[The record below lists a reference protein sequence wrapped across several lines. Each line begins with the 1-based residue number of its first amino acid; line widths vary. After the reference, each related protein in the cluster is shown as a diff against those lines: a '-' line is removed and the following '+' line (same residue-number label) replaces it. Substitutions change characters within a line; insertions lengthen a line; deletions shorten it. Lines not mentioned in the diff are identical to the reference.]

1 MPSFFSARH
10 PASVKLSHARLLVS
24 RFWRSVPEPAY
35 RLGGF
40 RLPRLLIHGALVG
53 AWAVSSADLVA
64 QDVRSPYQVRR
75 VGDVDLANSRD
86 GIESAAPRR
95 LGLDPGLLNPGA
107 NGGDTSLPSG
117 VVSGQG
123 AEQRLN
129 HLYAELDEDF
139 ALIDRLGGLVKK
151 VARAVKPSVIHI
163 EARKIEKSKG
173 RSEAFD
179 EAGSGVVV
187 EIAGEPWILT
197 NRHVIAGAET
207 SEILIRTSDGRQ
219 LRPIKVIADAS
230 TDVAVMKVD
239 ADLPLAKIGRSDS
252 VDIGDFVMAIGSPF
266 GLSHSVTFGILSARG
281 RRDLTLGSE
290 RIELQDFFQTD
301 AAINP
306 GNSGGPLLNLRGEV
320 VAINTAIA
328 SSGGGSEGIGF
339 AIPIDMVIRVGEEL
353 IRHGQLRRGYLGVT
367 LDPDFTAAASLQTTG
382 APYGALIKEVR
393 AGSPAQKARLQRGDV
408 ILEFD
413 GEVIENDDHLVTRA
427 GLTPID
433 SEVPVVIYRGGQKY
447 RTSLVIVPLR

>member
-1 MPSFFSARH
+1 MPSFSSARRS
-10 PASVKLSHARLLVS
+10 ASVKLSRARLPVTVYLPTAPGRAS
-24 RFWRSVPEPAY
+24 
-35 RLGGF
+35 RLGGLS
-40 RLPRLLIHGALVG
+40 LPRFLIHGALIGV
-53 AWAVSSADLVA
+53 WAVSSADLVA
-64 QDVRSPYQVRR
+64 QDGRSPYQVRR

-86 GIESAAPRR
+86 GIETVAPRR
-95 LGLDPGLLNPGA
+95 LGLDLGA
-107 NGGDTSLPSG
+107 KGGDTTLPSG
-117 VVSGQG
+117 IVSGQG

-219 LRPIKVIADAS
+219 LRPSRVIADAS

-239 ADLPLAKIGRSDS
+239 QDLPLAKIGRSDS

-353 IRHGQLRRGYLGVT
+353 IRYGQLRRGYLGVT
-367 LDPDFTAAASLQTTG
+367 LDPDFNAAVSLKTTG

-408 ILEFD
+408 ILEFN